1 MKLQKPK
8 LQEKK
13 QRERKMSAFSNL
25 TKVNDNMTINRY
37 DNGWMVEVSGRTEDD
52 DWTTVKLVCTSEEGL
67 HALIHEYN
75 NMEINK

>member
-1 MKLQKPK
+1 MKLQKQK

-13 QRERKMSAFSNL
+13 RRVSNMSAFNNL
-25 TKVNDNMTINRY
+25 TKVNDSIVVNRY
-37 DNGWMVEVSGRTEDD
+37 DNGWMVEVSGRNQED

-75 NMEINK
+75 NMELNK

>member
-1 MKLQKPK
+1 MKLQKQK

-13 QRERKMSAFSNL
+13 LRASNMSAFNNL
-25 TKVNDNMTINRY
+25 TKVNDSIVVNRY
-37 DNGWMVEVSGRTEDD
+37 DNGWMVEVSGRNQED

-75 NMEINK
+75 NMELNK